1 MPLDWNWFFSTLS
14 QSAAA
19 IVGIFGAFI
28 ITKIFSNQAAYTEK
42 CNRLKQ
48 ILMQAEKISDASN
61 SYDIEWYNKHF
72 NHLKYEDFHDFLDDN
87 FPDLESANDLSTNEL
102 DDYILKNEFS
112 IYSDH
117 EAIKYELRFIANE
130 ISKENLERKR
140 QEKNENNSNPSRRG
154 FRWNQILGSAIHG
167 NNIKKLYS
175 SYEAINSSPWV
186 ELNQLRSDF
195 DQCYLEAKHHTRV
208 ALEFMEAIE
217 GNPES
222 PKQISWALLL
232 VLIIFFVGVI
242 YPLSFLPAS
251 GKPEITL
258 SLIVIIQNLISFKG
272 FLLAV
277 IALSFT
283 VIVSIFFVSNIK
295 MKYAA
300 NDLIKIKQLT
310 ELSHYCKHFKFR
322 KQRSEE

>member
-28 ITKIFSNQAAYTEK
+28 ITKIFSNQAVYTEK
-42 CNRLKQ
+42 KNRLKQ
-48 ILMQAEKISDASN
+48 VLMQAEKISDASN
-61 SYDIEWYNKHF
+61 SYNIEWYNKHF
-72 NHLKYEDFHDFLDDN
+72 NHLEYKDFHDFLDEN
-87 FPDLESANDLSTNEL
+87 FPNIESANDLSIDVLN
-102 DDYILKNEFS
+102 DYISKKNFS

-117 EAIKYELRFIANE
+117 ETIKDELRFIANG
-130 ISKENLERKR
+130 ISEENIERKK
-140 QEKNENNSNPSRRG
+140 QENIERNSNPLQRG
-154 FRWNQILGSAIHG
+154 FRLHPILGSAIQG
-167 NNIKKLYS
+167 SNNKKLYS
-175 SYEAINSSPWV
+175 SYEPFNISPWV
-186 ELNQLRSDF
+186 ELNKLRSDF

-208 ALEFMEAIE
+208 ALEFLEAIE

-232 VLIIFFVGVI
+232 VLTIFFVGVI

-251 GKPEITL
+251 GEPEITL
-258 SLIVIIQNLISFKG
+258 SLAVIMQNLLSFKG

-295 MKYAA
+295 MKYAE

-310 ELSHYCKHFKFR
+310 ELPHYCKYFKFR
-322 KQRSEE
+322 KESSEE

>member
-28 ITKIFSNQAAYTEK
+28 ITKIFSNQALYAEK
-42 CNRLKQ
+42 NNRLKQ
-48 ILMQAEKISDASN
+48 VLMQAEKISDTSN
-61 SYDIEWYNKHF
+61 SYNIEWYNKHF
-72 NHLKYEDFHDFLDDN
+72 NHRKYEEFHNYLEDN
-87 FPDLESANDLSTNEL
+87 FPDIESANELSTHEL
-102 DDYILKNEFS
+102 DNYISKNKFS
-112 IYSDH
+112 VYSDQ
-117 EAIKYELRFIANE
+117 EAIRDELIFIANGL
-130 ISKENLERKR
+130 SKENMERKK
-140 QEKNENNSNPSRRG
+140 QEKFERNSSPLQRDYLLPPTLG
-154 FRWNQILGSAIHG
+154 DAILGV
-167 NNIKKLYS
+167 NYNKLYT
-175 SYEAINSSPWV
+175 SYGPINISPWV
-186 ELNQLRSDF
+186 ELDQLRSNF

-208 ALEFMEAIE
+208 ALEFLEATE

-232 VLIIFFVGVI
+232 VLTIFFVGVI

-258 SLIVIIQNLISFKG
+258 SLAVIMQNLLSFKG

-283 VIVSIFFVSNIK
+283 VIVSIFFVSNLK
-295 MKYAA
+295 MKYAK
-300 NDLIKIKQLT
+300 NDLKKIKQLT
-310 ELSHYCKHFKFR
+310 ELSHYCKYFKFR
-322 KQRSEE
+322 KHRSE